1 MEGEMPRIPRLLN
14 EGEAT
19 VYHVMSR
26 TALDGF
32 PLGDIEKDYLLN
44 IIKKFA
50 GLYFVDMLGFALMGN
65 HFHLLVRMHPN
76 AGYTDKGIQ
85 ERVNCFYDGDKTIH
99 ISDVEKYRHKLGSLS
114 EFVKDIKQ
122 SFTRWFNK
130 ENKRKGF
137 FWGQRFKSVIVE
149 NGDTLVNCLAYIDL
163 NPVRANIVEKPEDYR
178 WNTLGYLLQTNNKD
192 QFLSL
197 EFGLPAEET
206 LSFSEKLQNYRQ
218 FVYETGALPT
228 EKGKSLNEHLVET
241 ERQKGFQVT
250 RMERFKYRTRY
261 FTDSGVIGS
270 KQFVRENYQRFKGY
284 FECKH
289 DKVPVSVKGLDGLY
303 SLKRLASNII

>member
-1 MEGEMPRIPRLLN
+1 
-14 EGEAT
+14 
-19 VYHVMSR
+19 
-26 TALDGF
+26 
-32 PLGDIEKDYLLN
+32 
-44 IIKKFA
+44 
-50 GLYFVDMLGFALMGN
+50 
-65 HFHLLVRMHPN
+65 MHPN
-76 AGYTDKGIQ
+76 GGYTDENIQ
-85 ERVNCFYDGDKTIH
+85 ERVNRFYAGDKIIH
-99 ISDVEKYRHKLGSLS
+99 ISEVEEYRHKLGSLS
-114 EFVKDIKQ
+114 EFVRDIKQ
-122 SFTRWFNK
+122 GFTRRFNK

-192 QFLSL
+192 RFLSL
-197 EFGLPAEET
+197 EFGLSNEET

-218 FVYETGALPT
+218 FVYETGVLPT
-228 EKGKSLNEHLVET
+228 EKGKSLNEQLVET
-241 ERQKGFQVT
+241 ERQKSFQVT

-270 KQFVRENYQRFKGY
+270 KQFVRENYQLFKGY

-289 DKVPVSVKGLDGLY
+289 DKTPISVKGLDGLY
-303 SLKRLASNII
+303 SLKRLANNII